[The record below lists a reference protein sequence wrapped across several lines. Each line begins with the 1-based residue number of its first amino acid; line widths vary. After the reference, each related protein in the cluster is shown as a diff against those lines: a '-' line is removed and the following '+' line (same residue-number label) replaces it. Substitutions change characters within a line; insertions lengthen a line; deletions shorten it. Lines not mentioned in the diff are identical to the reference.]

1 MIGSPKVFR
10 QSGYTFAIERESS
23 FYHNKKRWQ
32 KNARALGPTIRS

>member
-1 MIGSPKVFR
+1 MIGIPKVFR

-32 KNARALGPTIRS
+32 KNA